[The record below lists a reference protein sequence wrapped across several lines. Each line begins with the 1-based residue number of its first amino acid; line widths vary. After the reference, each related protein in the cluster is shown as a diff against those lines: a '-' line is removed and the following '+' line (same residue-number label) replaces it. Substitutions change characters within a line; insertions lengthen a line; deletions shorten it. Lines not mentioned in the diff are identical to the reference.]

1 MHIEPKAIARASGAL
16 RARVAIW
23 IGAAIMAIAAAAS
36 AATLDRIR
44 ESGEIK
50 LGYYADANP
59 FSFSA
64 GTSKAD
70 GYGMAL
76 CNHVTE
82 AIQHRLGIAL
92 LGADVVS
99 VPFDPRFRQL
109 LDGKIDILCTPVSVT
124 LNRRKDVSFSIPVFP
139 GGVRAVVSYDAPA
152 ALREAL
158 SEAPASRVVWRG
170 SPAAKV
176 LDQATFGVVQGT
188 AAKTLL
194 SRRLATFQV
203 GAKLVPLPDYRAGLQ
218 QVFDKKID
226 VFFGDRALI
235 LGAMN
240 SETRHSVKV
249 LDRRLTHEP
258 FALALP
264 RGDEDFRL
272 LVDAALSDLYRSEE
286 FRALHLQWFD
296 EFDDATRTFFQWT
309 ALE

>member
-1 MHIEPKAIARASGAL
+1 MHIEPNANSPASRALLARAAAL
-16 RARVAIW
+16 V
-23 IGAAIMAIAAAAS
+23 GAAMMAIAGAAS
-36 AATLDRIR
+36 AGVLDRIR
-44 ESGEIK
+44 ESGEIR

-64 GTSKAD
+64 GASKAD

-76 CNHVTE
+76 CNQVAE
-82 AIQHRLGIAL
+82 AIQHEFGIRLLGI
-92 LGADVVS
+92 DVVS
-99 VPFDPRFRQL
+99 VPFDPRFKQI

-124 LNRRKDVSFSIPVFP
+124 LNRRKDISFSIPVFP
-139 GGVRAVVSYDAPA
+139 GGVRAVVSYDASA
-152 ALREAL
+152 GLREAL
-158 SEAPASRVVWRG
+158 SEAPSSRVVWRG

-176 LDQATFGVVQGT
+176 LDTATFGVVQDT
-188 AAKTLL
+188 AAKILL

-218 QVFDKKID
+218 QVSDKKVD

-240 SETRHSVKV
+240 SETRTSVKI
-249 LDRRLTHEP
+249 LERRLTHEP

-272 LVDAALSDLYRSEE
+272 AVDEALSKLFRSDKFRDLY
-286 FRALHLQWFD
+286 LKWFD
-296 EFDDATRTFFQWT
+296 EFDDATRTFFLWT